1 MTDLLKNFSNIIIL
15 KTDLPV
21 GVARY
26 YYYYYYN
33 YYYYYYTIYC
43 YRTLI
48 IYIKKN
54 NDNVA
59 NIGID
64 VSTNIH
70 VIIRIQFKL

>member
-15 KTDLPV
+15 KSDLPV

-48 IYIKKN
+48 IYIKRKQ
-54 NDNVA
+54 
-59 NIGID
+59 
-64 VSTNIH
+64 
-70 VIIRIQFKL
+70 R